1 MIYVRN
7 AWYVVAWTDQIAVAE
22 PFATAILGEP
32 IVIYRT
38 ADRLVALEDRCVH
51 RMAPLSLGRCEGD
64 RLRCMYHGLLFDPDG
79 RVVEIPGQDLIP
91 AQARVKSYP
100 TVDRHDWIWIWMG
113 DADAADPALIPPAIG
128 LSDPDWILGHGQMD
142 YAAEARLICDNLC
155 DFSHLSFVH
164 ANSFGATETW
174 ANNRPTVTPLERG
187 VRFERWLVNEPRMR
201 ARGGGTDL
209 VDSWSSYDFLVR
221 KAAAWGRRRPV
232 SRARA

>member
-7 AWYVVAWTDQIAVAE
+7 AWYVAAWTDQIAVAE

-113 DADAADPALIPPAIG
+113 DADAADPATARWTMPP
-128 LSDPDWILGHGQMD
+128 
-142 YAAEARLICDNLC
+142 
-155 DFSHLSFVH
+155 
-164 ANSFGATETW
+164 
-174 ANNRPTVTPLERG
+174 RPG
-187 VRFERWLVNEPRMR
+187 
-201 ARGGGTDL
+201 
-209 VDSWSSYDFLVR
+209 
-221 KAAAWGRRRPV
+221 
-232 SRARA
+232 